1 MSDHFIVVVPR
12 DPRLVPTDEVQ
23 RRVVG
28 VLPPRFPHRF
38 NSSTVV
44 RTLKEYCVLIVPPK

>member
-23 RRVVG
+23 RRIVG
-28 VLPPRFPHRF
+28 VLNRIAPSAENVTAEVSP
-38 NSSTVV
+38 
-44 RTLKEYCVLIVPPK
+44 